1 MDFKTNKRERIGY
14 FLFCLG
20 FPVFNNF
27 VGGYVS
33 LFMTDSGI
41 AAAVVAV
48 ILGVAQIWDGINDP
62 AFGTLVDLKP
72 FPSGKYK
79 PWTRLA
85 PIVMPALTMILF
97 ALPLGM
103 STGWK
108 IAWAALFYILYTTAY
123 DIGDVPIFGVIG
135 VMTDDIRERNFL
147 TGRRNLAGVIII
159 AVVTVVAPPLY
170 SSIGWA
176 PTAVI
181 MSLLGGLL
189 MWPFHKVLVERIE
202 PAAEEKITIRRMFG
216 AVLKNKYLLIFYLA
230 VVICEF
236 TNTTQSILP
245 YCARYLLGSDSYTTV
260 LYILVLF
267 PILFF
272 AIFMPQLCARIDKF
286 VLLYISVAGCF
297 VTSIIS
303 YFVGYDSVIAVCVMM
318 FIRGIFFGPLTI
330 LLYVFTVDIIEYGH
344 FRNGERVEGLAFSF
358 QTFCAKAA
366 SGVTSTVMML
376 VLSAFHFVEGAVLDQ
391 PASAYSGIWLLFTL
405 IPAIGYGLSLIAFAF
420 YRLRDKDVQIMTEAN
435 VGSISREEALERLGE
450 RYS

>member
-1 MDFKTNKRERIGY
+1 MEFKTTKKERIGY

-41 AAAVVAV
+41 AAAVVAA
-48 ILGVAQIWDGINDP
+48 ILGVAQIWDGVNDP
-62 AFGTLVDLKP
+62 AFGALVDLKP
-72 FPSGKYK
+72 FKSGKYK
-79 PWTRLA
+79 PWTKLA

-103 STGWK
+103 PVGWK
-108 IAWAALFYILYTTAY
+108 IAWAAVFYILYTTAY

-135 VMTDDIRERNFL
+135 VMTDDITERNFL

-170 SSIGWA
+170 STIGWA

-181 MSLLGGLL
+181 MSLLGGAL
-189 MWPFHKVLVERIE
+189 MWPFHKTLTERIE
-202 PAAEEKITIRRMFG
+202 PAKEEKITIKRMFS
-216 AVLKNKYLLIFYLA
+216 AVLKNRYLLIFYLA
-230 VVICEF
+230 VVICEI

-245 YCARYLLGSDSYTTV
+245 YCARYLLGSDTYTTV
-260 LYILVLF
+260 LYITVLF
-267 PILFF
+267 PTLFF
-272 AIFMPQLCARIDKF
+272 ALFMPQLTSRIDKF
-286 VLLYISVAGCF
+286 ILLLISVAGCF

-303 YFVGYDSVIAVCVMM
+303 YFVGYESIVAVCVMM

-330 LLYVFTVDIIEYGH
+330 LLYVFTVDMIEYGH

-366 SGVTSTVMML
+366 SGITSTVMML
-376 VLSAFHFVEGAVLDQ
+376 VLSAFGFLEGATLDQ
-391 PASAYSGIWLLFTL
+391 PASAYTGMWLLFTL
-405 IPAIGYGLSLIAFAF
+405 IPAIGYGLSLIVFSL
-420 YRLRDKDVQIMTEAN
+420 YKLRDKDVQIMTKAN
-435 VGSISREEALERLGE
+435 VGEISRDEAIALLGE